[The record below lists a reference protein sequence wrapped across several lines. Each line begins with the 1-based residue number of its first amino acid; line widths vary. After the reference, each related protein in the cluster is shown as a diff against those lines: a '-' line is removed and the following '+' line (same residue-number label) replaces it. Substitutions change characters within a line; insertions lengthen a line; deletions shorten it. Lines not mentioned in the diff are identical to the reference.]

1 MDLII
6 FGFWITAYKIWTAV
20 TSLISHISYQLLLWI
35 TYSSFVI
42 PLITGMLSVS
52 LRTVLS
58 NNLKERNIST
68 ITLICSLHRQD
79 IDLQIFAYSLGSCAL
94 FSIPLRKFCE
104 FIGISSSF
112 RPAISARLSENPFRC
127 SGYICRIH
135 VISRLYRASFLYT
148 NPLDASDLPWYI
160 LNMNCK
166 LHITFHIMGSGLY
179 QELGY
184 FLLSYKRSSLRE
196 LLMQYHFHI
205 EDDVPVEFPLDCPP
219 SLVFN

>member
-1 MDLII
+1 MI
-6 FGFWITAYKIWTAV
+6 
-20 TSLISHISYQLLLWI
+20 
-35 TYSSFVI
+35 
-42 PLITGMLSVS
+42 SVS
-52 LRTVLS
+52 LKTVLS
-58 NNLKERNIST
+58 NKFKGKKHKYDNLYLFPASSGYWALDSHIEL
-68 ITLICSLHRQD
+68 TLLH
-79 IDLQIFAYSLGSCAL
+79 SL

-112 RPAISARLSENPFRC
+112 RPVISARLSENPFRC
-127 SGYICRIH
+127 SGHICRIH

-166 LHITFHIMGSGLY
+166 LHITFHIMGSGLH

-219 SLVFN
+219 SLVF